1 MLITIT
7 KYSCGCRGSVT
18 THPRHTRRRTE
29 VKREDAP
36 IQCNRCATPQQRAQ
50 DDALLRSLRGMG
62 VRV

>member
-18 THPRHTRRRTE
+18 THPSRSKGRTE

-36 IQCNRCATPQQRAQ
+36 MECNRHATPQQRAQ